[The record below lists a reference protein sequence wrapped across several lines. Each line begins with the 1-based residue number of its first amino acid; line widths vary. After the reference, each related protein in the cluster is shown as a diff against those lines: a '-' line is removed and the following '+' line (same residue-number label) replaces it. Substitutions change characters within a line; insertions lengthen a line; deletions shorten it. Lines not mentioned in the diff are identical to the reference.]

1 MKIFQR
7 LSLVEQTTEH
17 LRGWVRSGQWS
28 GKVPGVGRLSG
39 DLNVSQGTI
48 RAALRNL
55 ELEGLLVPGGHCR
68 CRRVAKP
75 VGARRDRK
83 TMIVGILLHDARPKG
98 YPKAWPLHLEPMM
111 LEIQHALEAA
121 GHQVFFGA
129 KSQVDLGH
137 NVSRIRQQVANTP
150 ADAWIVAAGSRAL
163 LEWFS
168 GQPIPSLAL
177 FGRTDGLPLART
189 GPDLVPAVLDA
200 TRQLVALGHRRI
212 VLIARSPRRKPMPG
226 NVERAFLDELDAHG
240 ISAMDWNLPD
250 WQESPE
256 GFTELLEKLFRIAQ
270 PTAMI
275 IDETARYIAAL
286 QFLSRMRMVVP
297 EQISLVSADFD
308 NALAWCHP
316 TVSHIKWNMA
326 PVVRRIVRW
335 VAAVQQG
342 REDRQ
347 QINYPATFVVGGS
360 IGPVWNR

>member
-1 MKIFQR
+1 MKPFHR

-17 LRGWVRSGQWS
+17 LRGRLRSGQWS
-28 GKVPGVGRLSG
+28 DKVPGVVRLCE

-48 RAALRNL
+48 RAALRLL
-55 ELEGLLVPGGHCR
+55 EAEGLLVPGGHCR
-68 CRRVAKP
+68 SRKVAIP
-75 VGARRDRK
+75 ADGARNRN
-83 TMIVGILLHDARPKG
+83 TITVGFLLHDARPKG
-98 YPKAWPLHLEPMM
+98 YPKSWPLHLEPMM

-137 NVSRIRQQVANTP
+137 NVSRIRQQVAKTP

-163 LEWFS
+163 LEWFA
-168 GQPIPSLAL
+168 GQSIPSMAL
-177 FGRTDGLPLART
+177 FGRADGLPLART
-189 GPDLVPAVLDA
+189 GPDLMPAVVDA
-200 TRQLVALGHRRI
+200 TRQLIAFGHQRI

-226 NVERAFLDELDAHG
+226 NVERAFLDELHAHG
-240 ISAMDWNLPD
+240 IAAMDWNLPD
-250 WQESPE
+250 WEESPE
-256 GFTELLEKLFRIAQ
+256 GFTELLEKLFRIAR

-286 QFLSRMRMVVP
+286 QFLSRIRMVVP
-297 EQISLVSADFD
+297 EQISLVSADYD

-316 TVSHIKWNMA
+316 TISHINWNMA

-335 VAAVQQG
+335 VTAVQRG

-347 QINYPATFVVGGS
+347 QINYPATFVAGGS